1 MSLLRDLFSP
11 NFILSPAQRQ
21 TLRAS
26 IKKWGVTIGL
36 LVVVVLV
43 FLGLQNPSPESGRAF
58 DVATKAAFGLMRAVL
73 AVVGLFLGGFLGYV
87 LFQILESTRAG
98 NHVSRIDG
106 KQESAHVMAAKILA
120 RATMLVV
127 LVAVGALTM
136 ALALAGAGGF

>member
-1 MSLLRDLFSP
+1 MSLFRDLFSP

-26 IKKWGVTIGL
+26 IKKWGVTFAL

-73 AVVGLFLGGFLGYV
+73 AAVGFFLGGFLGYV
-87 LFQILESTRAG
+87 LFQLLESTRAG

-106 KQESAHVMAAKILA
+106 SDGAHVEGAKILC
-120 RATMLVV
+120 RGFMLV
-127 LVAVGALTM
+127 LCVAVGALVM